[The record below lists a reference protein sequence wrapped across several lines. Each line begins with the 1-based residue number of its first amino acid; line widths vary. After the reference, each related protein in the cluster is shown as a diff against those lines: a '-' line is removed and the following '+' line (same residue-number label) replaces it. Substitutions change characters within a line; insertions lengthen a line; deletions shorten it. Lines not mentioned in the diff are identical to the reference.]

1 MGCHHG
7 TVPQIPHAASIV
19 IPAHNEG
26 SRIGLL
32 LHALADGHTP
42 ADRRQII
49 VVCNGCTDDTA
60 DVARR
65 FEDVQVVEIPE
76 PSKRAALD
84 IGDLRASMPYRVYVD
99 ADVVI
104 AWTAIAELL
113 SALRPPIQV
122 AAPGR
127 KLDVVG
133 AAPPVRWYYDVW
145 RQLPGVRDGVFGRGV
160 IAMSPEALA
169 RARSLP
175 RVMSDDLAISDAFSP
190 EERAIVES
198 AVVTIAVPRTV
209 KDLIR
214 RRIRVVTGN
223 AQLDNLALRADESRT
238 KPADLLRI
246 SLAHPANPLKVVVFG
261 VITVVSKLASRRRV
275 RSGDFTTWLRDESS
289 RR

>member
-1 MGCHHG
+1 M
-7 TVPQIPHAASIV
+7 PQIQHAASIIV
-19 IPAHNEG
+19 PAHNEG

-32 LHALADGHTP
+32 LQELVDGQSP
-42 ADRRQII
+42 AERRQII

-65 FEDVQVVEIPE
+65 FPDVQVVEIPE

-84 IGDLRASMPYRVYVD
+84 VGDLHANMPYRVYVD
-99 ADVVI
+99 ADVI
-104 AWTAIAELL
+104 ITWAAIAELL
-113 SALRPPIQV
+113 SALRPPIHV
-122 AAPGR
+122 AAPTR
-127 KLDVVG
+127 KLDVRG
-133 AAPPVRWYYDVW
+133 AAAPVRWYYEVW
-145 RQLPGVRDGVFGRGV
+145 RQLPGVKDGVFGRGV

-190 EERAIVES
+190 QERVIVES
-198 AVVTIAVPRTV
+198 AIVTIAVPRTV

-223 AQLDNLALRADESRT
+223 AQLDDLALRADESRT
-238 KPADLLRI
+238 KAADLLRI

-261 VITVVSKLASRRRV
+261 VITVVSRLASRRRV

>member
-1 MGCHHG
+1 M
-7 TVPQIPHAASIV
+7 PQTTHAASIIV
-19 IPAHNEG
+19 PAHNEG

-32 LHALADGHTP
+32 LQALADGHAP

-65 FEDVQVVEIPE
+65 FEDVQVLEIPE

-84 IGDLRASMPYRVYVD
+84 VGDLEAIMPYRVYID

-104 AWTAIAELL
+104 TWTAVAELL
-113 SALRPPIQV
+113 AALRPPVQV
-122 AAPGR
+122 AAPTR
-127 KLDVVG
+127 ELDVSG
-133 AAPPVRWYYDVW
+133 AAIAVRWYYDVW
-145 RQLPGVRDGVFGRGV
+145 GQLPGVKDGVFGRGV
-160 IAMSPEALA
+160 IAMSAEAHE

-175 RVMSDDLAISDAFSP
+175 RVMSDDLAISDAFAR
-190 EERAIVES
+190 EERTIVES

-209 KDLIR
+209 RDLVR

-223 AQLDNLALRADESRT
+223 AQLDDLALRADESRT
-238 KPADLLRI
+238 KYADLLRI
-246 SLAHPANPLKVVVFG
+246 SVSHPGNPLKVLTFG
-261 VITVVSKLASRRRV
+261 LITILSKLGARRRV
-275 RSGDFTTWLRDESS
+275 RTGDFTTWLRDESS